1 MHLLS
6 NVCVLTKYSQAIE
19 IENFAVPVLMVADL
33 RVGLL
38 GGTQIILWH
47 FYEPITTATHGIYS
61 PGDGIMNSGIALAL
75 AVRI

>member
-38 GGTQIILWH
+38 GGHTNYIMVVILLL
-47 FYEPITTATHGIYS
+47 EST
-61 PGDGIMNSGIALAL
+61 
-75 AVRI
+75 

>member
-38 GGTQIILWH
+38 GGQHKL
-47 FYEPITTATHGIYS
+47 YYGIFTS
-61 PGDGIMNSGIALAL
+61 PLRLQRMESTRLVMG
-75 AVRI
+75 

>member
-19 IENFAVPVLMVADL
+19 IENFAVPVLMIADL

-38 GGTQIILWH
+38 GGHTN
-47 FYEPITTATHGIYS
+47 Y
-61 PGDGIMNSGIALAL
+61 IMAFLRAHYDCNAWNLLAW
-75 AVRI
+75 